1 MPAIQTKN
9 ALAGKRRMKVGDWQK
24 TYWEDENGNRTTI
37 QDVLDE
43 LRSEPVITLEVR
55 KLSGLDTV
63 PIDLDRKENAD
74 LSYPI
79 IVIEKDGQFES
90 ILDGHHRLQK
100 ALDEDRPCILAKV
113 KRENKQSFTSEE

>member
-1 MPAIQTKN
+1 
-9 ALAGKRRMKVGDWQK
+9 MKVGDWQK

-100 ALDEDRPCILAKV
+100 ALDEDRSYILAKV